1 MQITLGKTL
10 GSLVAL
16 VYAVGMMVH
25 SGGVTG
31 HVVTGCGAL
40 LLPLAFIWF
49 PDEIGGITGY
59 FGRGQKVDT
68 ETPPVVVS
76 FLGWFFLV
84 GFPAAAYFLG

>member
-1 MQITLGKTL
+1 MQITLGKTR

-16 VYAVGMMVH
+16 VYAVGMIVH

-31 HVVTGCGAL
+31 HVVTGCGAV

-49 PDEIGGITGY
+49 PDEIGGITGC
-59 FGRGQKVDT
+59 FGRGQKVNT
-68 ETPPVVVS
+68 ETSPAVAS

-84 GFPAAAYFLG
+84 GFPALVYFLG

>member
-16 VYAVGMMVH
+16 GYAVGMIVR

-31 HVVTGCGAL
+31 HVVMGCGAL
-40 LLPLAFIWF
+40 LLPLAFLWF

-59 FGRGQKVDT
+59 FGRGQKVDI
-68 ETPPVVVS
+68 ETPPAVVS
-76 FLGWFFLV
+76 FMGWFFLV
-84 GFPAAAYFLG
+84 GFPVVFYLLG